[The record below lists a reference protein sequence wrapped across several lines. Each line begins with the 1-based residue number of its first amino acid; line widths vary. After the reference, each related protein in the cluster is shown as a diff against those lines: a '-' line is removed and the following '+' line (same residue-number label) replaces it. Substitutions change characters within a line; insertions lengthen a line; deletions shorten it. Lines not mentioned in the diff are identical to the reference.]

1 MFIPSLKVVFILA
14 KRHTRRQNRWT
25 IASILHGKI
34 EHAQFTVQHGAR
46 LACKIAPQLLCN
58 IATCSI
64 PCKVLQEICCM
75 QYCIVLL
82 KLSQAIN
89 NLCLVF
95 VRFSVEN
102 VVEYVN

>member
-46 LACKIAPQLLCN
+46 LACKIA
-58 IATCSI
+58 TCSI